1 MHYSGLERLQKNH
14 QIVIKNRHKMKYIFF
29 VFLSL
34 LSSANCCNASIKLP
48 AIIASNMVLQQKAT
62 NRFWGEATANATV
75 KVSPS
80 WTKTNYSTIANASGK
95 WIINIPTPKA
105 GGPYSITFS
114 DGNVLK
120 LSNILIGEVWLCV
133 GQSNMEMP
141 VGGWAGQPVTGAMET
156 IVRADSLTPIRMFT
170 VEKNHSTK
178 SLNDIK
184 GVWKKNSP
192 DVVRSFSAVGYYYA
206 QLLQSVLKVP
216 VGVICSSW
224 GGSTIQAWMDSAS
237 LAPYQAVNMIDEN
250 NPKVIFQRDCR
261 LYNAMIHPLLN
272 YNFRGVLWYQGES
285 NAYRYGIEFYNN
297 AFASLISNWRK
308 SWSLGDIPFYY
319 AQIAP
324 WEYPKS
330 DGTGVAYFREL
341 QQSFESKIQN
351 TFMVTAVDLGNLN
364 RIHPPQK
371 KQLGERFAMRA
382 LANTYQIK
390 GVDFIAPKYVSM
402 IINNDTI
409 EVKTDSGLSGLY
421 CNQSSIE
428 GFEIAGADRQFKP
441 AITLFIGDG
450 STIKLF
456 HPQIKNPVAARY
468 GFKNYAEF
476 GVFNGLD
483 APLLPFRTD
492 NW

>member
-1 MHYSGLERLQKNH
+1 
-14 QIVIKNRHKMKYIFF
+14 MKQQFF
-29 VFLSL
+29 TILFVL
-34 LSSANCCNASIKLP
+34 LSAICSNAMIKLP
-48 AIIASNMVLQQKAT
+48 SVIATNMVLQQKAT

-80 WTKTNYSTIANASGK
+80 WTKISYSTKADATGK
-95 WIINIPTPKA
+95 WLINIPTPKA
-105 GGPYSITFS
+105 GGPYSITFT
-114 DGNVLK
+114 DGKALRLN
-120 LSNILIGEVWLCV
+120 NILIGEVWLCV

-156 IVRADSLTPIRMFT
+156 IVRADSLTPIRMLM

-178 SLNDIK
+178 PLNDFK

-192 DVVRSFSAVGYYYA
+192 ESVRHFSAVAYYYA

-216 VGVICSSW
+216 IGVVCSSW

-250 NPKVIFQRDCR
+250 NPKVIFQRDCQ
-261 LYNAMIHPLLN
+261 LYNAMIHPLLD

-285 NAYRYGIEFYNN
+285 NAYRYGVDFYNN
-297 AFASLISNWRK
+297 AFASLIANWRK

-341 QQSFESKIQN
+341 QQRFESKIHN
-351 TFMVTAVDLGNLN
+351 TFMVTAVDLGNFN

-402 IINNDTI
+402 KINNDTI

-421 CNQSSIE
+421 CNQSPIE

-441 AITLFIGDG
+441 ATISFIGDG
-450 STIKLF
+450 SAIKLF
-456 HPQIKNPVAARY
+456 HPQIKNPVAVRY